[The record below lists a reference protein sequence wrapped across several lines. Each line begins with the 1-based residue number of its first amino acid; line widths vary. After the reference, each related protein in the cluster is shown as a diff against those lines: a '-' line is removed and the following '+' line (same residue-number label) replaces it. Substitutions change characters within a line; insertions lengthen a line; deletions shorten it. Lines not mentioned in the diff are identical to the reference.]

1 MITLSDY
8 YMGRDKEYPSDL
20 TDKIKSNAES
30 LLLKVNELL
39 GFFGESRTC
48 NSGWRPKAVQMKV
61 NPKAMGSKHISGDAI
76 DLEDKDG
83 KLKEWCVFN
92 QATLEELGL
101 YMEHPSAT
109 PTWVH
114 LQQVP
119 PASGNRIFKP

>member
-8 YMGRDKEYPSDL
+8 YMNRDKEYPTDL
-20 TDKIKSNAES
+20 TEKIATNAAS
-30 LLLKVNELL
+30 LLIKVNELL
-39 GFFGESRTC
+39 NFFGSTRSV
-48 NSGWRPKAVQMKV
+48 NSGWRPRAVQMKV
-61 NPKAMGSKHISGDAI
+61 NPKAMGSKHISGNAI